1 MSVVDNTVVSSNIKV
16 SITLDMGQDIRIT
29 LGAENTEELF
39 QSVETILK
47 KAGIP
52 SPFKSE
58 VKESTP
64 DDAVGVLVN
73 KLLVY
78 VETNDLNG
86 VEYMS
91 KALQRLLSVRN

>member
-1 MSVVDNTVVSSNIKV
+1 MSVVNNTVVSSNIKV
-16 SITLDMGQDIRIT
+16 SITLDMGQDMRIT

-47 KAGIP
+47 KSGIP

-78 VETNDLNG
+78 AEVNDLNG